1 MVKQVNLGKSGRVR
15 CGERTLELL
24 LRDDFVCMGCRR
36 RKRIGL
42 VFCWVCWDKG
52 CSAKTTSSKRTYF
65 RSPYTFAGLSISS
78 WLGIYSE
85 HTLEDEAKEC
95 WNRKLKNLRVPEEYE
110 EDPLYEPVSATV
122 SVIMTNG
129 KTEAPL
135 RPQIRFVHSNVCL
148 PHTVQPSKRLQESMK
163 RKDQIPRKSLTDP

>member
-1 MVKQVNLGKSGRVR
+1 MSPSRTPIYTVKSPLSEAGSQQAEYPEIFKPGGNSAIYWDAVNKKVSQYVVKQVNLGKSGRVR

-52 CSAKTTSSKRTYF
+52 CPAKTTSSKRTYF

-95 WNRKLKNLRVPEEYE
+95 WNRKLKLESARRV
-110 EDPLYEPVSATV
+110 
-122 SVIMTNG
+122 
-129 KTEAPL
+129 
-135 RPQIRFVHSNVCL
+135 
-148 PHTVQPSKRLQESMK
+148 
-163 RKDQIPRKSLTDP
+163 